1 MGLRG
6 PSSKAASLRLLEGTA
21 RVGVTTI
28 EPTGVARCPAWLD
41 DVAKEVWHDVVDA
54 FPPRYFTKA
63 DEQLLIAYCT
73 CCSQMRTS
81 AVALSESGY
90 TGTTSHGN
98 QTVSAWVRVNNQATR
113 ALPGLASKL
122 GIGPAVRGDHASL
135 TNPRS
140 KGAKKARVMFGTSRM
155 K

>member
-28 EPTGVARCPAWLD
+28 EPEGVAVCPKWLD
-41 DVAKEVWHDVVDA
+41 DYAKEVWHDVVA
-54 FPPRYFTKA
+54 SFPPRYFTKA
-63 DEQLLIAYCT
+63 DEQLLAAYCVG
-73 CCSQMRTS
+73 CSQLRTS
-81 AVALSESGY
+81 SIALSTAGY

-98 QTVSAWVRVNNQATR
+98 QTVSAWVRVSNQAKSSL
-113 ALPGLASKL
+113 AGLASKL
-122 GIGPAVRGDHASL
+122 GIGPAVRGDHAAP

-140 KGAKKARVMFGTSRM
+140 KGARKARVMFGTSRM